1 VRLAGAALAC
11 ALAAALPPAAAAQ
24 DPSGAPPAAPLRVF
38 LDCHGPCDFD
48 YLRREI
54 AYVNWARDRQ
64 DADLHLLL
72 TTQGTGGGGQ
82 QYTLKFIGLRGFAG
96 VDDELVF
103 ASRQSDSFDEIRALI
118 AQRIGLGL
126 ARYLAHG
133 PLAGRLR
140 LGFTPPEEGAPLGGP
155 ERDPWNLWVF
165 TVSANGEY
173 NSESQ
178 QSSNRVSGSLRA
190 RRVTEQWKLSAEV
203 EGNRSTSRFTLDSGE
218 VVHSKRSEYVGSLLA
233 VRSLGEHWSLGLN
246 TGARRS
252 SRDNYDLQVRFAPGL
267 EFDVFPY
274 KESSR
279 RQFVFVYEIALLY
292 SRYAEETIFSKVR
305 ETRVGQALT
314 AAVEAVQ
321 PWGTMEARLNGST
334 YLDRWS
340 QNRVNLQ
347 GGMSVRVVRGL
358 QLSLHAYYS
367 RIRDQLSL
375 AKEGASD
382 DEVLLQLKQLKTSYS
397 AGVFIG
403 LNYTFGSKFN
413 NVVNPRFDSALF
425 DF

>member
-1 VRLAGAALAC
+1 VRLAAAALA
-11 ALAAALPPAAAAQ
+11 LGLVALPVAAQEEPLAVPAAA
-24 DPSGAPPAAPLRVF
+24 LRVF

-54 AYVNWARDRQ
+54 TYVNWARDRQ

-72 TTQGTGGGGQ
+72 TTQSTGGGGQ
-82 QYTLKFIGLRGFAG
+82 QYTLKFIGLRGFERT
-96 VDDELVF
+96 DDELVF
-103 ASRQSDSFDEIRALI
+103 ASRQSDSVDEIRALI

-126 ARYLAHG
+126 ARYLARG

-140 LGFTPPEEGAPLGGP
+140 LSFTPPEEGQSPLGQP
-155 ERDPWNLWVF
+155 EHDPWNLWVF
-165 TVSANGEY
+165 RVSANGEY
-173 NSESQ
+173 SSESQ
-178 QSSNRVSGSLRA
+178 QSSARIAGSFRA
-190 RRVTEQWKLSAEV
+190 RRITEQWKLSAEV

-218 VVHSKRSEYVGSLLA
+218 VVHSKRSEYVGSLLV

-252 SRDNYDLQVRFAPGL
+252 SRDNYDLEARFAPGL

-279 RQFVFVYEIALLY
+279 RQFVFVYEIALIHA
-292 SRYAEETIFSKVR
+292 RYAEETIFSKLR

-321 PWGTMEARLNGST
+321 PWGTVEARLNGSS

-347 GGMSVRVVRGL
+347 AGMGIRVVRGL
-358 QLSLHAYYS
+358 DLSLHAYYS

-375 AKEGASD
+375 AKAGASD

-397 AGVFIG
+397 AGVFVG